1 MIMMLNCC
9 QLRYCYCYLL
19 IFTTTIVASAAFSFD
34 RFRWATDLL
43 SRFQT
48 SGPDAMQACIPFQQ
62 PLCVQSND
70 FTTSAIGG
78 MDRNNGSYRGIISTV
93 ELSFPFIRVAGKA
106 ATLLVSATLSVMPP
120 SAVMASQSLTPP
132 VKGKQVLDGE
142 VSRIFLKARRLESE
156 GDFQEAQRLY
166 EEVISVEPTFIYS
179 WANLGNV
186 LVSEGTLNQALLCY
200 KKAISLQPPKEQ
212 LGVILLN
219 KASLELSIG
228 DLSIATSAWYVWL
241 QSTCCNSMPCCRRL
255 HTGIE
260 GP

>member
-1 MIMMLNCC
+1 MLTKVMIKMLNCC
-9 QLRYCYCYLL
+9 QLSYCYLL

-48 SGPDAMQACIPFQQ
+48 SGPDAIQACISFQQ

-70 FTTSAIGG
+70 FTTSG

-228 DLSIATSAWYVWL
+228 DLSIATSAWHIWL
-241 QSTCCNSMPCCRRL
+241 QSMCYNSMPCCRRL

>member
-1 MIMMLNCC
+1 M
-9 QLRYCYCYLL
+9 
-19 IFTTTIVASAAFSFD
+19 
-34 RFRWATDLL
+34 
-43 SRFQT
+43 
-48 SGPDAMQACIPFQQ
+48 
-62 PLCVQSND
+62 
-70 FTTSAIGG
+70 
-78 MDRNNGSYRGIISTV
+78 
-93 ELSFPFIRVAGKA
+93 ELSFPFIRFAGKA
-106 ATLLVSATLSVMPP
+106 AALLVSTTLSVMPP
-120 SAVMASQSLTPP
+120 SPVMASQSLSPP

-156 GDFQEAQRLY
+156 GDFQEVQRLY

-212 LGVILLN
+212 LGAILLN

-228 DLSIATSAWYVWL
+228 ERTYLSIAPYLAAITVL
-241 QSTCCNSMPCCRRL
+241 QLLPCCRRL

>member
-1 MIMMLNCC
+1 
-9 QLRYCYCYLL
+9 
-19 IFTTTIVASAAFSFD
+19 
-34 RFRWATDLL
+34 
-43 SRFQT
+43 
-48 SGPDAMQACIPFQQ
+48 
-62 PLCVQSND
+62 
-70 FTTSAIGG
+70 
-78 MDRNNGSYRGIISTV
+78 MDQNNGSYGGKISTV
-93 ELSFPFIRVAGKA
+93 KLSFPFLRVAGKA

-120 SAVMASQSLTPP
+120 SPVMASQSLSPP

-228 DLSIATSAWYVWL
+228 DLSIAISAWYCIAAMTVL
-241 QSTCCNSMPCCRRL
+241 QSLLCCRRL

>member
-1 MIMMLNCC
+1 V
-9 QLRYCYCYLL
+9 L
-19 IFTTTIVASAAFSFD
+19 IFTTIIVASAAFSFD
-34 RFRWATDLL
+34 RFRWSTERPSS
-43 SRFQT
+43 SRI
-48 SGPDAMQACIPFQQ
+48 SGPDAEQAWITFQQ

-70 FTTSAIGG
+70 FTTAAIAR
-78 MDRNNGSYRGIISTV
+78 MYQRNVTHQGIISAV
-93 ELSFPFIRVAGKA
+93 ELSFPFIRFAGKA
-106 ATLLVSATLSVMPP
+106 ATLLVSTTLSVMPP
-120 SAVMASQSLTPP
+120 SPVMASQSLSPP

-228 DLSIATSAWYVWL
+228 ERTYLSIALSAW
-241 QSTCCNSMPCCRRL
+241 
-255 HTGIE
+255 HI
-260 GP
+260 